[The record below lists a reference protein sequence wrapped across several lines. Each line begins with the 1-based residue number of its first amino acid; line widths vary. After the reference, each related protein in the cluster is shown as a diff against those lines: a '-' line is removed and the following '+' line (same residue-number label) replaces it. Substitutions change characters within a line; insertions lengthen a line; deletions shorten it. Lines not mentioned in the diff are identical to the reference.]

1 MAKQY
6 YQKRLRAK
14 HGQTNVDVIL
24 ESKRYEGA
32 ERKLMDGER
41 VLFIPE
47 DSELGYDSPIIYGA
61 PKAKD

>member
-6 YQKRLRAK
+6 LKKLRSAEGK
-14 HGQTNVDVIL
+14 SNADVIL

-32 ERKLMDGER
+32 RRKLQDGEQ

-47 DSELGYDSPIIYGA
+47 DSEFGYDSPIIFGA
-61 PKAKD
+61 PKSKD